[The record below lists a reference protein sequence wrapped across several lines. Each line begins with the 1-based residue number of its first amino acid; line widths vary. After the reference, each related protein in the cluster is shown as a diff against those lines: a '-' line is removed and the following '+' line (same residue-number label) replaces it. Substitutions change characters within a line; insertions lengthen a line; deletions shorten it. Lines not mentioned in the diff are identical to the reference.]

1 MNMQRGSN
9 RLIFSLTCLTL
20 LAGCKST
27 SVQDN
32 PATKDRLATNP
43 VLFMEQYESNEFS
56 RCIDEDGKTT
66 GSLNAI
72 WRVKNSAGREIKP
85 YIESFSGKVRTLKG
99 ELLEFQSFLAVS
111 EKNFEIPQQERVET
125 FPRGS
130 YSAFKIIFTDDDVRK
145 GLAVFRLNGITPP
158 NADFSTAILYIP
170 RFAIGGEY
178 STKYYLQRHDKR
190 VHELSCQAVNE
201 STREQLI
208 TFAAKDGLH
217 EYSGPRGKKTAFLT
231 TPINPQAIQARGIAL
246 DADDLQVTKETSKDL
261 RPANRPANYDKFYR
275 HTRLFECDTAGSLDA
290 IWRIA
295 DEKGKKIPESEQ
307 FITGFAGELKD
318 KKSTRNFSFNAIS
331 IDPQPAFYSG
341 KMPPNGKFFFPA
353 IEFKEDDVKNQAA
366 GHSQLGKIDAEFVS
380 GGGTVFIP
388 RNGSGEPISVS
399 LSLGKSL
406 RGEPYQVTIQCKPVR
421 KNISAWMIHCLGPDN
436 RKSAGKACQP

>member
-1 MNMQRGSN
+1 MQRGCE
-9 RLIFSLTCLTL
+9 RLIFPLSCLIL
-20 LAGCKST
+20 VAGCRST
-27 SVQDN
+27 SVETIPSTN
-32 PATKDRLATNP
+32 DRLAANP
-43 VLFMEQYESNEFS
+43 ALFMEQYESSEFS
-56 RCIDEDGKTT
+56 RCIDDDGKTT
-66 GSLNAI
+66 GSLNAL
-72 WRVKNSAGREIKP
+72 WRIRNSAGREIKP

-111 EKNFEIPQQERVET
+111 EKNFDIPQQERMET

-145 GLAVFRLNGITPP
+145 GLAIFRLNGITPP
-158 NADFSTAILYIP
+158 AADFSTAVLFIP

-178 STKYYLQRHDKR
+178 STRYYLRTQDKR
-190 VHELSCQAVNE
+190 IHELSCQAVNDT
-201 STREQLI
+201 TREQLL

-217 EYSGPRGKKTAFLT
+217 EYSGPRGKKNAFLT
-231 TPINPQAIQARGIAL
+231 TPVNPQAMQARGLGA

-261 RPANRPANYDKFYR
+261 RPANRPPNYDKSYR
-275 HTRLFECDTAGSLDA
+275 HKRLYECDAAGSLDA
-290 IWRIA
+290 VWRIA

-318 KKSTRNFSFNAIS
+318 RKSTRSLSFNALNV
-331 IDPQPAFYSG
+331 DPQPAFYSG
-341 KMPPNGKFFFPA
+341 KMPPEGKFFFPS
-353 IEFKEDDVKNQAA
+353 IEFKEDDIKNNMA
-366 GHSQLGKIDAEFVS
+366 GHSQLGKIDADFFS

-388 RNGSGEPISVS
+388 RNGSGQAVSVS

-421 KNISAWMIHCLGPDN
+421 KNISAWMNHCLGYDN